1 MTGNDHWIGVIV
13 KEKDLLSAKRSCL
26 CFFILRKKEI
36 ITIDDFIGEVWKV
49 EGTQNLELSISSQ
62 FENISYQVL
71 CNLY

>member
-26 CFFILRKKEI
+26 CSFILREKEI
-36 ITIDDFIGEVWKV
+36 ITIDDFIGGVWKV